1 MPNIYQQFSQIAQA
15 NLNKTAL
22 AYVRNKKYQKI
33 SYKQLDNFRLQI
45 AYFLQKFAL
54 KTGDKIGVLLNNSP
68 EWVISDLAC
77 ATIGVINVPL
87 HTTYNPEQ
95 IKKIIQHAELKY
107 LIIQDEYWNQHQ
119 ALWQAFAWEKI
130 IIVGNGHENKNNI
143 SPWPKLE
150 YQYSL
155 AELDLEIDE
164 NKPHTIIYTSGTTG
178 DPKGVVLSHKNLV
191 SDVMSAK
198 RMVAITNTDRFFSF
212 LPLSHAFERTAGYY
226 AAIFSGASIYF
237 ARSQKTILE
246 DIKSAHPTILTAVP
260 RIFERIYDKIFDNI
274 RSGSEFKK
282 KIFFNALNLAKAKKK
297 NTLNFWQK
305 ILFYF
310 LDLIVFK
317 KIRHILGG
325 NLRMAISGGAS
336 LNQAIAKFFASFGV
350 LVIEGYGLTE
360 TSPIVAVNQIA
371 DHKFGTVGKVLD
383 CNQIIIN
390 SDKEILIKGDN
401 LMLEYYKNSEAT
413 HEAIDTDG
421 WFHTGDLG
429 FIDEDGFLI
438 IIGRAKD
445 MIVLSTGKNIFPEP
459 IESKINENKYI
470 SQSFVYGDKQKNISA
485 LLVPD
490 FKELEKWCK
499 EQDLVYVLPNILYNS
514 KVLVLYQAEL
524 DKQLSALSHL
534 EKINNFLLINEEFSQ
549 ENGLLTPSLKLR
561 RRNIK
566 DKYLG

>member
-1 MPNIYQQFSQIAQA
+1 MPNIYQQFSQVAKE
-15 NLNKTAL
+15 NLNRNAL
-22 AYVRNKKYQKI
+22 AYIKKQKYQKI
-33 SYKQLDNFRLQI
+33 SYKHLDNFRLQI
-45 AYFLQKFAL
+45 AYFLQKLSLQA
-54 KTGDKIGVLLNNSP
+54 GDKIGILLNNSP
-68 EWVISDLAC
+68 EWLISDLAC
-77 ATIGVINVPL
+77 ATIGVIDVPL
-87 HTTYNPEQ
+87 HTTYNQEQ
-95 IKKIIQHAELKY
+95 IKKIIEHAELKY
-107 LIIQDEYWNQHQ
+107 LIIQDEYWNKHQ
-119 ALWQAFAWEKI
+119 VLWKTFDFERI
-130 IIVGNGHENKNNI
+130 IIVGNGNTDKNNI

-155 AELDLEIDE
+155 AEIDLDIDE

-191 SDVMSAK
+191 ADVMSAK
-198 RMVAITNTDRFFSF
+198 RMVKITNKDRFFSF
-212 LPLSHAFERTAGYY
+212 LPLSHAFERVAGYY
-226 AAIFSGASIYF
+226 GPMLSGASIYF

-246 DIKSAHPTILTAVP
+246 DIKYAKPTILTAVP

-282 KIFFNALNLAKAKKK
+282 KIFFNALNLAKEKKK
-297 NTLNFWQK
+297 HTLNFGQK
-305 ILFYF
+305 IIFYF
-310 LDLIVFK
+310 LDLLVFK
-317 KIRHILGG
+317 KIRNILGG

-360 TSPIVAVNQIA
+360 TSPIVAVNQVD

-383 CNQIIIN
+383 CNQILIN
-390 SDKEILIKGDN
+390 EDKEILVKGDN
-401 LMLEYYKNSEAT
+401 LMLGYYNNSEAT
-413 HEAIDTDG
+413 QEAIDADG

-429 FIDEDGFLI
+429 FVDTDGFLT

-459 IESKINENKYI
+459 IESKINENKHI
-470 SQSFVYGDKQKNISA
+470 SQSFVYGDKQKSISA
-485 LLVPD
+485 LVVPD

-514 KVLVLYQAEL
+514 KVLALYQAEL
-524 DKQLSALSHL
+524 DKQLIALSHL
-534 EKINNFLLINEEFSQ
+534 EKVSDFQLIAEEFSQ

-566 DKYLG
+566 EKFL

>member
-1 MPNIYQQFSQIAQA
+1 MPNIYQQFSQVAQA
-15 NLNKTAL
+15 NLNRTVL
-22 AYVRNKKYQKI
+22 ASVKKQKYQKI
-33 SYKQLDNFRLQI
+33 SYKYLDNFRLQL
-45 AYFLQKFAL
+45 AYFLQKLAL
-54 KTGDKIGVLLNNSP
+54 KTGDKIGVLLNNGS
-68 EWVISDLAC
+68 EWIITDLAC
-77 ATIGVINVPL
+77 ATLGLIDVPL

-95 IKKIIQHAELKY
+95 IKKIIQHAGLKV
-107 LIIQDEYWNQHQ
+107 LIIQDEYWNKYQS
-119 ALWQAFAWEKI
+119 LWQSIDFERV
-130 IIVGNGHENKNNI
+130 IIVGNGHTDKNNI
-143 SPWPKLE
+143 SPWPKLD

-155 AELDLEIDE
+155 PELDLEIDA
-164 NKPHTIIYTSGTTG
+164 NSPHTIIYTSGTTG
-178 DPKGVVLSHKNLV
+178 EPKGVVLSHKNLI

-198 RMVAITNTDRFFSF
+198 RMVKITNVDRFFSF

-246 DIKSAHPTILTAVP
+246 DIKAAHPTIMTAVP
-260 RIFERIYDKIFDNI
+260 RIFEKIYDKIFDNI
-274 RSGSEFKK
+274 RSGGEAKK
-282 KIFFNALNLAKAKKK
+282 KIFFSALNLAKAKKK
-297 NTLNFWQK
+297 NNLNFWQK

-310 LDLIVFK
+310 LDLLVFK
-317 KIRHILGG
+317 KIRQILGG
-325 NLRMAISGGAS
+325 HLRMAISGGAS
-336 LNQAIAKFFASFGV
+336 LNPAIAKFFASFGV

-360 TSPIVAVNQIA
+360 TSPIVAVNQID

-383 CNQIIIN
+383 CNQIQIN
-390 SDKEILIKGDN
+390 ADKEILIKGDN
-401 LMLEYYKNSEAT
+401 LMLAYYNNNEAT
-413 HEAIDTDG
+413 HEAIDEKG

-429 FIDEDGFLI
+429 FLDEDGFLT

-445 MIVLSTGKNIFPEP
+445 MIVLSTGKNIFPEL

-499 EQDLVYVLPNILYNS
+499 EQDLVYVLPNVLYNS
-514 KVLVLYQAEL
+514 KVLALYQAEL

-534 EKINNFLLINEEFSQ
+534 ENINNFQLISEEFSQ